1 MCSGQ
6 PPRQVARGTSEVSD
20 TPPMRNLL
28 LFLHLAAAIF
38 WMGGM
43 AFLVMALRPALHAQL
58 EPPQRLPLVVAVLRR
73 FFAIVIASIAVLL
86 ATGVPLLL
94 QVPGAQ
100 APAGWH
106 VMAGLG
112 LVMMLVF
119 GHIFFAPWRRLQRAV
134 AAQQWP
140 DGGRAMNQ
148 MALLVKVNL
157 ALGWVAI
164 AAVLLW
170 R

>member
-1 MCSGQ
+1 
-6 PPRQVARGTSEVSD
+6 
-20 TPPMRNLL
+20 MRNLL
-28 LFLHLAAAIF
+28 VFLHLATAVF

-43 AFLVMALRPALHAQL
+43 AFVALALRPALQAQL
-58 EPPQRLPLVVAVLRR
+58 QPPQRLPLMVEVLRR
-73 FFAIVIASIAVLL
+73 FFAVVIASIAVLL

-100 APAGWH
+100 APRGWH

-119 GHIFFAPWRRLQRAV
+119 GHIFFAPWKRAQRAV
-134 AAQQWP
+134 AAQDWP
-140 DGGRAMNQ
+140 EGGKRMNQ
-148 MALLVKVNL
+148 IALLVKVNL
-157 ALGWVAI
+157 TLGWLAI